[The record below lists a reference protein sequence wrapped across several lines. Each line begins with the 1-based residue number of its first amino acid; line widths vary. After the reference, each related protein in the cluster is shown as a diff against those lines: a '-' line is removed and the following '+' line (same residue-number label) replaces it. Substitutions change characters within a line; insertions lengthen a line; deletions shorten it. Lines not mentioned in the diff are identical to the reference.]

1 MESTITRRSINI
13 QIIKQSYYSFIC
25 AFFIIE
31 LPILSNP
38 PNIAKEGPG
47 VREVVITWLPWSKA
61 NGDVGEPPI
70 LWYSIW
76 LNTLGLGREEKA
88 GIVTHFNC
96 GKECNFTI
104 EELEPNTDYGVR
116 ISTRR
121 DGEGGE
127 GIPGPVRKFRTLCA
141 GELVA
146 SF

>member
-1 MESTITRRSINI
+1 MV
-13 QIIKQSYYSFIC
+13 FIG

-31 LPILSNP
+31 LPVLSRP

-70 LWYSIW
+70 MWYSIW

-141 GELVA
+141 GEMFVTSIYLM
-146 SF
+146 SNTHLLQ